1 MRRAEVIH
9 TIQEMP
15 DEFSAEELIER
26 ILLLQKIEE
35 GLDQVKEDNVLSEEE
50 AAKRLEKWLK

>member
-35 GLDQVKEDNVLSEEE
+35 GLGQVEEDNVLSEEE
-50 AAKRLEKWLK
+50 ASKRLEKWLK

>member
-1 MRRAEVIH
+1 MRRAEVIN

-26 ILLLQKIEE
+26 ILVLQKIEE
-35 GLDQVKEDNVLSEEE
+35 GLDQVTKDNVLSEED

>member
-9 TIQEMP
+9 NIQEMP
-15 DEFSAEELIER
+15 DEFSAEELMER

-35 GLDQVKEDNVLSEEE
+35 GLDQVKDNNVLSEQE

>member
-35 GLDQVKEDNVLSEEE
+35 GLQQVKDSGVLSEEQ
-50 AAKRLEKWLK
+50 AAKRLEKWLR